1 MEVSTLRTLT
11 LAEVTAAVVTNP
23 MTANHRPRTGLVID
37 SQGVAPLAVIFGTTE
52 HNGVET
58 IHMSDYG
65 KRSALNH
72 MAPAENQAVAV
83 QPLHTTYR
91 EETPYRMSEARSLRD
106 KWINDGFSF
115 IGAYR
120 TYTQADNA
128 ERFQI
133 NLFCLPLLRLPGF
146 YENLME
152 YQNYPDEGL
161 RISDGYHLP
170 VQDVR
175 RIATENDVQRVLDH
189 NDRHP
194 QQHQAVPV
202 AGEEWL
208 FRERPFARDLDI
220 QWEEAV
226 AAAADDNAQ
235 MKTSNE
241 WEYIAFASIYSF
253 TKAASGDTEQQKIQ
267 RYKENLVKRLSALK
281 ATKADRSMVVDHFIN
296 THLNVSHLIRHFE
309 DMAFYPRLKCMI
321 LRTLV
326 TSQDP
331 VCANLKTLLSDHQM
345 SVFCGI
351 AAFTTTRNLTALH
364 VCPEV
369 AEHYGRFVQVMA
381 GLKAKF
387 GSEGWRYVKLLDPLN
402 QITSGQSFKEL
413 GTAARAWVAV
423 QPGQESFA
431 HLVNKGGIPTKY
443 KAWARKPLP
452 ADLVEQGNNLLE
464 ATRVHLAHLKV
475 ELRMENFTAE
485 AWRELVAITPEQMA
499 QARAG
504 NDVW

>member
-1 MEVSTLRTLT
+1 MEVSSLRTLT
-11 LAEVTAAVVTNP
+11 LVEVTAAVVESP
-23 MTANHRPRTGLVID
+23 IHANHRPRTGLVMD
-37 SQGVAPLAVIFGTTE
+37 AQEVAPLAVIFGTSE
-52 HNGVET
+52 QGGVET
-58 IHMSDYG
+58 VYMSDYG

-72 MAPAENQAVAV
+72 MAPATNQAVV
-83 QPLHTTYR
+83 VEPSHTTYR
-91 EETPYRMSEARSLRD
+91 EETPYRMSRARTLKD
-106 KWINDGFSF
+106 KWVNAGYSF
-115 IGAYR
+115 LGAYR

-128 ERFQI
+128 DRFQI

-146 YENLME
+146 YENLLE
-152 YQNYPDEGL
+152 YQSCPDEGL
-161 RISDGYHLP
+161 QISDGYHLP
-170 VQDVR
+170 EQDIR
-175 RIATENDVQRVLDH
+175 RIATENDVQRYLDY
-189 NDRHP
+189 NEQHP
-194 QQHQAVPV
+194 QQQIAVPV
-202 AGEEWL
+202 AGEEWV

-220 QWEEAV
+220 QWDEAV
-226 AAAADDNAQ
+226 AAAANDNAQ

-253 TKAASGDTEQQKIQ
+253 TKASSGDTEQQKIQ
-267 RYKENLVKRLSALK
+267 RYKENLTKRLSALK
-281 ATKADRSMVVDHFIN
+281 ATKADRSMVIDFFIN
-296 THLNVSHLIRHFE
+296 NHLNVAHLIRHFE

-331 VCANLKTLLSDHQM
+331 ICTNLKTLLSDHQM

-369 AEHYGRFVQVMA
+369 AEHYGRFVQVME

-402 QITSGQSFKEL
+402 QVTSGQSFKEL

-431 HLVNKGGIPTKY
+431 HLVNKGGIPAKY
-443 KAWARKPLP
+443 KAWAKKPLP

-464 ATRVHLAHLKV
+464 ATRVHLAHLNV
-475 ELRMENFTAE
+475 NLRMDHFTPE

-504 NDVW
+504 NDIW